1 MLYNDITLI
10 FKFLGSHFGILFPV
24 SPYFPQFFA
33 IFSSESSSSLYHS
46 KRSMSSAL
54 LYLLSVLVS
63 SCQEFISTQLNIP
76 FQNLSSPFSSETFVV
91 DFSIGHKL
99 PIFWNLL
106 RECVCVCVWE
116 RRVAGG
122 ERERE
127 TERERERGRDILYH
141 FQIYLPAF

>member
-1 MLYNDITLI
+1 MIYNDITLI
-10 FKFLGSHFGILFPV
+10 FKFLGSHYGILFPV

-99 PIFWNLL
+99 PIFWNLCSL
-106 RECVCVCVWE
+106 QYYFFIWGSILSCCISFKDSSIRTTEYKRESF
-116 RRVAGG
+116 
-122 ERERE
+122 
-127 TERERERGRDILYH
+127 TSFSI
-141 FQIYLPAF
+141 I